1 MECRKYQEHI
11 TAAVDNAL
19 EKTERDALELHLA
32 DCPSCRNEFEVEKL
46 TRNLVR
52 MRCQRKRAPGY
63 VLQQISQRLE
73 REDQPTQQVSWWKT
87 LVGSTY
93 FKPAVAFATACVAII
108 FLVNNP
114 SLNSPRVIEASLL
127 PQNDIIKQS
136 LANHVAVV
144 AGEITPQVVSNQA
157 EYIQGFFAGKTKFPV
172 VLPKMTDC
180 TLVGGVLN
188 DFGGEALAHV
198 VYSYNSSEIIYVYE
212 ACWKTV
218 LNGSPFHLSRDVV
231 DELQRTQRYS
241 TTTPDGRSLVL
252 WTDGRTL
259 CAAVSRIEVAALI
272 ACLDAAR

>member
-19 EKTERDALELHLA
+19 EKTEREALESHLA
-32 DCPSCRNEFEVEKL
+32 DCPSCRNAYEIETL

-52 MRCQRKRAPGY
+52 TRCQRKRAPGH
-63 VLQQISQRLE
+63 VLQHISQHLE
-73 REDQPTQQVSWWKT
+73 QEGRQSTPLPWWRT
-87 LVGSTY
+87 LVESSY
-93 FKPAVAFATACVAII
+93 FKPAVAFAAACIAVI

-144 AGEITPQVVSNQA
+144 AGEITPQVVSSQA
-157 EYIQGFFAGKTKFPV
+157 ESVEGFFAGKTTFPV
-172 VLPKMTDC
+172 VLPKMSDC

-198 VYSYNSSEIIYVYE
+198 VYNYNNSEIIYVYE

-218 LNGSPFHLSRDVV
+218 LNGSPFHLGRDVL
-231 DELQRTQRYS
+231 DELKRTNRYS

-252 WTDGRTL
+252 WTNGRTL
-259 CAAVSRIEVAALI
+259 CAAVSRIDVSSLI